1 MNPSKDH
8 LLVFQKNYWKTQAV
22 RGRDFQ
28 MGDDLSHR
36 NVNFLKR
43 QKATCSEKEHL
54 IDRWESAQ
62 KLWEFDPGVFCEVF
76 EL

>member
-1 MNPSKDH
+1 
-8 LLVFQKNYWKTQAV
+8 
-22 RGRDFQ
+22 

-36 NVNFLKR
+36 NVNFLKW